1 MADCDFP
8 GDSPIPGWFQAPP
21 KQDDRFR
28 LFDARAAPLVGEAEA
43 RGEAPE
49 DASLTPR
56 AGPVRPDGAL
66 LT

>member
-1 MADCDFP
+1 M
-8 GDSPIPGWFQAPP
+8 PGWFQAPP

-28 LFDARAAPLVGEAEA
+28 LFDARAATLVGEAEA